1 MTSDP
6 TTLPATFRWRIE
18 NATFASPICFFQ
30 AWFVDF
36 NALHAAGATISMATC
51 SSERCAFWVPQMA
64 SSLLHTA
71 ALKLCMPWP
80 HDHHLV
86 WLWALQSTST
96 NPPVYHGLFR
106 KVFLCTNELHIMR
119 WVALIV
125 LRQMHSSI
133 LHGLIYLRH
142 LANAWKYDSQSV
154 HSCNDC
160 TSHGKTK
167 QTANMLRLS
176 DSLSD
181 WTACSST
188 KPQRYSLSQLHGF
201 SSCANHIIGT
211 IVSGIL
217 SVSICIYCTKRF
229 GHCKLLPGTV
239 TNLKISYMFI
249 HIWYVND
256 MWFFRH
262 PLTKRPCVIPST
274 CRLKS
279 CIDIDILMPTW
290 ATYGLVSISE
300 H

>member
-1 MTSDP
+1 MTTRPSPCVALSIATNFNQP
-6 TTLPATFRWRIE
+6 TCVPRSVSQSFSLYKRTTHYE
-18 NATFASPICFFQ
+18 MGGTYCSPT
-30 AWFVDF
+30 
-36 NALHAAGATISMATC
+36 NALFHPA
-51 SSERCAFWVPQMA
+51 
-64 SSLLHTA
+64 
-71 ALKLCMPWP
+71 
-80 HDHHLV
+80 
-86 WLWALQSTST
+86 WLDLSSTSCKCMEICC
-96 NPPVYHGLFR
+96 NPH
-106 KVFLCTNELHIMR
+106 CC
-119 WVALIV
+119 
-125 LRQMHSSI
+125 
-133 LHGLIYLRH
+133 
-142 LANAWKYDSQSV
+142 DSQSV